1 MCQRYQFCLYLR
13 FRCWISELFRHCGI
27 YFVFHFIRMFFV
39 MHTHLYTSK
48 YSLNSKKADQCLQT
62 YVHTSVYFNISH
74 LITSLNYIC
83 IQTQKDI
90 KFNIYLIILHLLIML
105 HSQWRKYLNYRQM
118 L

>member
-1 MCQRYQFCLYLR
+1 MLEVSILPLSTILLLDFGTVPTLWYL
-13 FRCWISELFRHCGI
+13 
-27 YFVFHFIRMFFV
+27 FVFHFIRMFFV

-62 YVHTSVYFNISH
+62 YVNTSVYFNISH

-90 KFNIYLIILHLLIML
+90 KINIYLIILHLLIML